1 LNARAQAATALQA
14 RLGHVFA
21 DQKLL
26 ERALTHSSVGD
37 GANKG
42 GDNERLEF
50 LGDRV
55 LGLLAAEYVT
65 KGFPEAREGQLSPM
79 LHALVERGACA
90 RVARRIGLPDALRL
104 AAGETR
110 QGGRDNDT
118 ILGDAMEAVIA
129 ALYLEAGLER
139 TREVWLNA
147 WADELASPAD
157 LKRQNPK
164 SALQEWAQGQGR
176 PLPIYRVVETSGP
189 AHAPSFT
196 VEAVV
201 EGCDPVRADGPSRQA
216 AEKAAAMKLLARE
229 TGA

>member
-1 LNARAQAATALQA
+1 
-14 RLGHVFA
+14 
-21 DQKLL
+21 
-26 ERALTHSSVGD
+26 
-37 GANKG
+37 
-42 GDNERLEF
+42 
-50 LGDRV
+50 
-55 LGLLAAEYVT
+55 
-65 KGFPEAREGQLSPM
+65 M

-176 PLPIYRVVETSGP
+176 PLPVYRVVETSGP

-216 AEKAAAMKLLARE
+216 AEKAAAMMLLARE